1 MGLTFAEF
9 LAIPKGMDFKEYEKL
24 LDDKRKLEKQIIKAS
39 NDIYS
44 EEDSLEVLADEVG
57 SERYNKH
64 LRNKQRAEI
73 KREKAQKK
81 LELINK
87 RLG

>member
-1 MGLTFAEF
+1 MGLTLAEF
-9 LAIPKGMDFKEYEKL
+9 LAMPIGMSFEEYDKL
-24 LDDKRKLEKQIIKAS
+24 LADKRKLEKQITIAS
-39 NDIYS
+39 NTIYS
-44 EEDSLEVLADEVG
+44 AEDSLEILADEIG

-64 LRNKQRAEI
+64 LAKKQKAEI
-73 KREKAQKK
+73 KRQRAQIQ